1 MGCRRGASL
10 DRGPHR
16 RAARTR
22 PPRPHLLPAAHH
34 RGGRAAAADRAV
46 QDRRRTPAAGQPRT
60 RRRAG
65 HRAAPDPG
73 RRRRG
78 PAGGALRRLRVRL
91 VGPGAAAVPTS
102 RGQRAPG
109 DDHVRPAPDARRHLA
124 RTGLVDPATGG
135 PLHFTP
141 HDFRRMFRTD
151 AIASGLP
158 PHIAQVIAG
167 HRDLNVTLGYKAV
180 YPTEAI
186 QAHRAFLARRRA
198 LRPSEEYRT
207 PTDGEWQEF
216 LGHFE
221 RRQVSTGTCARAFA
235 TPCLHEHA
243 CICCPVLRPDPHQ
256 RPRLV
261 EISDN
266 LLARIAEAER
276 EGWPGEAEGL
286 RVSLAG
292 AQDKLSQL
300 DRRPPA
306 GGPVGLGTP
315 RRRGVDPVVSPPDP
329 SQHQTRSGTYLA
341 LWPVDPDA
349 SWPAAHAAAL
359 DDLTRLT
366 ALAGVVLV
374 GPPTFTCCEPPG
386 WSGPLGTPGDL
397 LLVAVAAVRAA
408 AADERTSAPTGS
420 PTAQYLPADVTVRER
435 GVGERAARLEALT
448 RLLRTG
454 LTTEAI
460 AVRTG
465 LSTRTL
471 DRLRVAVDNPSP

>member
-65 HRAAPDPG
+65 RRAAPDPG

-109 DDHVRPAPDARRHLA
+109 DDHVRPAPDARRHPGPHRPGRPGDRRPAALPA
-124 RTGLVDPATGG
+124 RLPADV
-135 PLHFTP
+135 P
-141 HDFRRMFRTD
+141 HRRDR
-151 AIASGLP
+151 
-158 PHIAQVIAG
+158 
-167 HRDLNVTLGYKAV
+167 LGAA
-180 YPTEAI
+180 P
-186 QAHRAFLARRRA
+186 AHR
-198 LRPSEEYRT
+198 
-207 PTDGEWQEF
+207 
-216 LGHFE
+216 
-221 RRQVSTGTCARAFA
+221 
-235 TPCLHEHA
+235 
-243 CICCPVLRPDPHQ
+243 
-256 RPRLV
+256 
-261 EISDN
+261 
-266 LLARIAEAER
+266 
-276 EGWPGEAEGL
+276 PG
-286 RVSLAG
+286 
-292 AQDKLSQL
+292 
-300 DRRPPA
+300 DRRPPGPQRHPGLQGGLPDRGDPGPPGVPRPPSSPAAQRGVPHAHRRGVA
-306 GGPVGLGTP
+306 GVPRPLRAAPGLHRHLRPRVRHPLPARTRLHLLPGAAPGPPPAPPARRDPRQPARPHRQGRTGRLARRGRRAAGQP
-315 RRRGVDPVVSPPDP
+315 RRRPGQALPARPAPSRGWSRRAGNAAAARCRPVVSPPDP
-329 SQHQTRSGTYLA
+329 GQHQTRSGTYLA

-408 AADERTSAPTGS
+408 AADERTPAPTGS
-420 PTAQYLPADVTVRER
+420 PSAQYLPADVTVRER